1 MTAVF
6 IFDYTNGLGMK
17 VPCLLFSCTT
27 GQILRSVRLA
37 SFTIMSLQRSLCS
50 KTSNAGI
57 SISCRRRFD
66 GCELAHDF
74 EVRRL
79 REILDALER
88 RYDCVLPPRVTR
100 SKRTTRCRN
109 SIIRKATS
117 NDNSHRSC
125 ALHCTV
131 TTGFSV
137 MIAGQ
142 GAVIDVSGK

>member
-57 SISCRRRFD
+57 SISCRRRLD
-66 GCELAHDF
+66 GCKLAHDF
-74 EVRRL
+74 EVRRS
-79 REILDALER
+79 REILDALE
-88 RYDCVLPPRVTR
+88 
-100 SKRTTRCRN
+100 
-109 SIIRKATS
+109 
-117 NDNSHRSC
+117 
-125 ALHCTV
+125 
-131 TTGFSV
+131 
-137 MIAGQ
+137 
-142 GAVIDVSGK
+142 